1 MNSEHRSRIV
11 TTDSIMKQLLFLL
24 LASFL
29 PLTLLTSDGLAQKPE
44 PAKPMQVGRVEF
56 IGLRRLTQEQ
66 ALAISG
72 LQPGG
77 PFSEPLIDDGAKKLV
92 DSGLFARLG
101 YRVRSTGNQVN
112 VTFQVE
118 EADRPAQVVF
128 DNFVWFTDIELVAAI
143 RRDVPFFTGTA
154 PESGSTVD
162 EIAKAL
168 QRLLDEKK
176 IPGRVEYLSAD
187 LGQRPSYLFSVKG
200 VPLHV
205 CSLNF
210 PGAAGISEDDLR
222 KTAKQLTENDYSK
235 TSTASFATA
244 TLFPLYRQ
252 RGRLQ
257 AKFAE
262 SSAVLDT
269 AETSACKGGLAVTI
283 PVEEGAV
290 YSWEKADWTG
300 NASVS
305 GAELDAALGMKS
317 GEVADGVKIDKGL
330 QSVRKAFGHKGYIAV
345 RIKPAAEFDD
355 EKQRVTFKMEVTE
368 GPQYH
373 MGNLRIVGLG
383 ENDAQLLKEDWR
395 LPPGTVYDT
404 AYVEEFMRK
413 DIIDVLRPAFAARG
427 GAGWPPKIGIEE
439 KADRQKLTV
448 DVTITV
454 TTK

>member
-1 MNSEHRSRIV
+1 
-11 TTDSIMKQLLFLL
+11 MKQLLFLL
-24 LASFL
+24 FASFIH
-29 PLTLLTSDGLAQKPE
+29 LTLLAPGAAAQQPE
-44 PAKPMQVGRVEF
+44 PAKPLQVGRVEF

-72 LQPGG
+72 LQSGD

-128 DNFVWFTDIELVAAI
+128 DNFVWFSDVELVAAI

-168 QRLLDEKK
+168 QRLLEEKK

-187 LGQRPSYLFSVKG
+187 LSQRLSYLFSVKG
-200 VPLHV
+200 VPLRV
-205 CSLNF
+205 CSLHF
-210 PGAAGISEDDLR
+210 PGAAGITEDELR
-222 KTAKQLTENDYSK
+222 NASKQLTENDYSK
-235 TSTASFATA
+235 TSTGSFAAA

-252 RGRLQ
+252 KGRLR

-262 SSAVLDT
+262 SSAVLEIADT
-269 AETSACKGGLAVTI
+269 SSCKGALAVTI
-283 PVEEGAV
+283 PVDECAV

-305 GAELDAALGMKS
+305 GAELDAALSMKS
-317 GEVADGVKIDKGL
+317 GDVADGLKFDKGM
-330 QSVRKAFGHKGYIAV
+330 QFVRKAFGHKGYIAV

-373 MGNLRIVGLG
+373 MGNLKIVGLG
-383 ENDAQLLKEDWR
+383 ENDAQILKEDWR
-395 LPPGTVYDT
+395 LPVGTVYDT
-404 AYVEEFMRK
+404 AYVEEFMRR
-413 DIIDVLRPAFAARG
+413 DIIDVLRPVFAARG

-439 KADRQKLTV
+439 KPDRQKLTV